1 MKFSH
6 RTFSWLYALM
16 FPLVYAFARLF
27 YRRWKLFGRERFPQA
42 GEPVLIVSNH
52 QNALIDPLLC
62 CLTAPRQ
69 LHFLTRADVFRNKV
83 FRHFVLALNMLPV
96 YRQHDH
102 EEGKKDR
109 NERSFRAVIARMQR
123 GAAVGI
129 FPEGNH
135 GNRKIIRPLK
145 KGLAQLLEM
154 MGERDEKLRKVKV
167 MVMGVDYDDYD
178 KARSSVVVN
187 FGEPFTVD
195 DLLFGEH
202 GDKMERYRAVMQR
215 VREKMETTILHLG
228 PERAYPYLRFAE
240 VYLLERKGYTNWPE
254 THRTL
259 AMLRDGLTSGHETQL
274 EQARALTEA
283 LHEAKIPLKAAVQFA
298 LNKKPPYLKALALLL
313 PALPGFIVNA
323 PGWQIALWAT
333 RKAVVDPHFNST
345 FRLLFGMLAVLLT
358 WFVLVLGTVFFCSWP
373 LAGWGLAALFV
384 SSLLALPFSDA
395 LIDCELLL
403 RTKRMFAKDEQL
415 AQQVVALIGTV
426 DEHLS
431 TKG

>member
-27 YRRWKLFGRERFPQA
+27 YRRWMLFGRDKFPKS

-96 YRQHDH
+96 YRMHDH

-109 NERSFRAVIARMQR
+109 NERSFRAVIVRMQR

-135 GNRKIIRPLK
+135 GNKKIIRPLK

-154 MGERDEKLRKVKV
+154 MGEHDAKLRKVKV

-178 KARSSVVVN
+178 KARSSVVVH
-187 FGEPFTVD
+187 FGTPFYVD
-195 DLLFGEH
+195 DLLFAGS
-202 GDKMERYRAVMQR
+202 DRPMERYRAVMQR
-215 VREKMETTILHLG
+215 VREKMEATILHLG
-228 PERAYPYLRFAE
+228 PDTAYPYLRLAE
-240 VYLLERKGYTNWPE
+240 AQLIERLGYENWPKVQAQLSVLRE
-254 THRTL
+254 QVDLSASYVSEARSVTDAL
-259 AMLRDGLTSGHETQL
+259 ATKQ
-274 EQARALTEA
+274 
-283 LHEAKIPLKAAVQFA
+283 IPLKAAVQYA
-298 LNKKPPYLKALALLL
+298 KGKRPPIAKAVALAI
-313 PALPGFIVNA
+313 PALPGFLLNA
-323 PGWQIALWAT
+323 PGWQLALLAT

-358 WFVLVLGTVFFCSWP
+358 WTVLTMGVFLFLPWP
-373 LAGWGLAALFV
+373 SAGWILAALFV
-384 SSLLALPFSDA
+384 SSLLALPFADA
-395 LIDCELLL
+395 LIDNELWL
-403 RTKRMFAKDEQL
+403 RTQRCFANDAALLGRLNSLLKGID
-415 AQQVVALIGTV
+415 AQTSA
-426 DEHLS
+426 HR
-431 TKG
+431 